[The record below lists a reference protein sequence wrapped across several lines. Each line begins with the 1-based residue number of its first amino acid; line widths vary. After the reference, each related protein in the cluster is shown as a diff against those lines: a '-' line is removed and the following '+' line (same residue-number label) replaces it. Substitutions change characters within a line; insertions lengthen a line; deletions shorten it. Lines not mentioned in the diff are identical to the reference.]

1 MEPLVFKSRKVS
13 SFMFTGSLNK
23 KVNIDVIFEH
33 LPLDNVVLGM
43 KCNNKYKGDI
53 KPTSCFFNQINLNTY
68 LEDHGVKINLKIFS
82 TGSFQIAGARSE
94 EQVKTLMVCIINRL
108 NKIRG
113 SKTVK
118 VVRKNGFLL
127 DHKDYNDF
135 SNKEK
140 ERFKNIKIYKKDGK
154 VLGYKNG
161 KAIFFGDTE
170 IVYDKE
176 FNVLIDIVRNS
187 FVKNVYNHDG
197 EKVGIIQFELVS
209 NKNLKRIQMNKNLI
223 IEKISDVE
231 IHYYKIFYKNR
242 EKIKMLY
249 IKKLLI
255 LGGDVNDVKDV
266 NTTDEEIE
274 LVTKFSVTKEIL
286 TENDIKIKLSNMND
300 IFYFTKDDQYYL
312 DNDLFISMC
321 EQNHGLKIY
330 RNNTSIKINVL
341 TIKLY
346 LDKDLKTIVD
356 KKDYYYKFSIL
367 YYSLYDKIV
376 ISGLQNFDH
385 VKLIEKYI
393 LDIINNVR
401 NDVFVKIKNF
411 KENQECQKIDLKSLL

>member
-13 SFMFTGSLNK
+13 SFMFTGTINN
-23 KVNIDVIFEH
+23 KVNIDVIFDH

-82 TGSFQIAGARSE
+82 TGSFQIAGAKSE
-94 EQVKTLMVCIINRL
+94 EQVKTLMICIINRL

-118 VVRKNGFLL
+118 IVRKNGFLL
-127 DHKDYNDF
+127 DYKDYNDF
-135 SNKEK
+135 SNTEK

-170 IVYDKE
+170 IVFDKE
-176 FNVLIDIVRNS
+176 FNMLIDIVRNS
-187 FVKNVYNHDG
+187 FVKNVYNHNG
-197 EKVGIIQFELVS
+197 EKIGIIQFELVS

-223 IEKISDVE
+223 IEKISDTE

-242 EKIKMLY
+242 EKIKTLY

-255 LGGDVNDVKDV
+255 L
-266 NTTDEEIE
+266 DEHPDDKGIDDQEID
-274 LVTKFSVTKEIL
+274 LVTKFNVTKDVL

-300 IFYFTKDDQYYL
+300 IFYFSKDDQYYL
-312 DNDLFISMC
+312 DNDLFISLC
-321 EQNHGLKIY
+321 EQNHSLKIY
-330 RNNTSIKINVL
+330 RNNTSIKLNVL

-356 KKDYYYKFSIL
+356 KKDYHYKFSIL

-376 ISGLQNFDH
+376 ISGLQNFNH
-385 VKLIEKYI
+385 VKLIEKFI
-393 LDIINNVR
+393 LDIINGVR

-411 KENQECQKIDLKSLL
+411 KKNEEYQKIDLKSLL